1 MTETINK
8 NSIDKKSISIWRSH
22 LQDEVDAAFLYRIL
36 AGIIKNSKQQD
47 IYLQLAEIEDK
58 HTEVWEKLLNDYKI
72 TFNKRIPSVKA
83 NILAWYSKKFGP
95 GLLSKYML
103 KEEASEVKSYLGLYK
118 ESDFK
123 QTKDIA
129 LRLAKDSAQHANRLM
144 ESGNSSEEPWHQ
156 SESGGMLRSVVYG
169 FNDGLTANFG
179 LIAGVIGASTAP
191 HIILISGIA
200 GLIADALSMG
210 SSGYL
215 AAVSEKEVYEHERQM
230 EADEIRLMPELE
242 TEELALIYESKG
254 MEKEEAKKLAIDA
267 MKNPEQALEDK
278 VREELGIMESS
289 QSPLK
294 EGWVT
299 GTATAIGALIPV
311 FPFFFLSGSAAILT
325 SFIISMLSHFGVGAA
340 RSFFTGRG
348 IFRSGF
354 DMFVVGFGVAAIGY
368 LIGELILKFL

>member
-1 MTETINK
+1 MNMVKEKFDNKTISTWK
-8 NSIDKKSISIWRSH
+8 FH
-22 LQDEVDAAFLYRIL
+22 LQDEVDAAYLYRTL
-36 AGIIKNSKQQD
+36 AGLVKNSKQRD
-47 IYLQLAEIEDK
+47 IYLHLADIEDK
-58 HTEVWEKLLNDYKI
+58 HTEVWEKLLRDYNIRFGERK
-72 TFNKRIPSVKA
+72 PSLKA
-83 NILAWYSKKFGP
+83 SILSWYSKKFGP
-95 GLLSKYML
+95 GLLSKFML
-103 KEEASEVKSYLGLYK
+103 KEEASEVKSYLGLYR

-129 LRLAKDSAQHANRLM
+129 LRLAKDSAQHANKLM
-144 ESGNSSEEPWHQ
+144 ESGSSSEEPWHQ
-156 SESGGMLRSVVYG
+156 SESGGMLRNVVYG

-179 LIAGVIGASTAP
+179 LIAGVIGASVAP
-191 HIILISGIA
+191 HFILISGIA
-200 GLIADALSMG
+200 GMIADSLSMG

-215 AAVSEKEVYEHERQM
+215 AAISEKEVYEHEKQM

-254 MEKEEAKKLAIDA
+254 MNREEAQRLAVDA

-289 QSPLK
+289 QSPFK

-299 GTATAIGALIPV
+299 GTATAIGAFIPV
-311 FPFFFLSGSAAILT
+311 FPFLFLSGASAIWT
-325 SFIISMLSHFGVGAA
+325 SFIISMISHFGVGAA

-368 LIGELILKFL
+368 FIGDLIVKLL